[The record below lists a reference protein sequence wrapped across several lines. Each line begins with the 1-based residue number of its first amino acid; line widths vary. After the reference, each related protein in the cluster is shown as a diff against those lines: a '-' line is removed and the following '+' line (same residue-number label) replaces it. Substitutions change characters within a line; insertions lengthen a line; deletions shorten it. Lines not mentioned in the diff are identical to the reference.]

1 MNPTTLLCKVIIQY
15 TIELHHY
22 RAIKKYMEDNELGW
36 MYKSELTLDFA
47 YRVHS
52 YLLSFGFKAKTPSA
66 KAVQK
71 EHQQ

>member
-1 MNPTTLLCKVIIQY
+1 MYYLS
-15 TIELHHY
+15 
-22 RAIKKYMEDNELGW
+22 RAIKKYMEDNDLGW

-52 YLLSFGFKAKTPSA
+52 YLLSFGFKAKTA
-66 KAVQK
+66 GAQTQTQTAQK

>member
-1 MNPTTLLCKVIIQY
+1 MVFLSSQS
-15 TIELHHY
+15 

-52 YLLSFGFKAKTPSA
+52 YLLSFGFKAKTA
-66 KAVQK
+66 GAGAGAQAVQK